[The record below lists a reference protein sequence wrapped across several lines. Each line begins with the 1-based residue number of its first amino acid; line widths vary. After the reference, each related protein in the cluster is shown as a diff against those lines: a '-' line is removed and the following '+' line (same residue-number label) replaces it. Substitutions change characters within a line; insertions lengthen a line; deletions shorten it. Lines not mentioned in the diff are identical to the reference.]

1 MIDGFSLGSIVEQM
15 KSDGKSF
22 EEIQSVVREYKRR
35 KDSKP
40 VVDLVGVTMED
51 KPLQEF
57 EMPMEEEKPNRWV
70 QIPYKQKN
78 GETGYN
84 LVWEDE
90 YENVY
95 SQLDDFQGVSFDQ
108 YAKNNNATINV
119 EDIENRLPD
128 AKAKEEDPTVTSYK
142 KEIGDIRKN
151 ITPEKYPKQIVDYIF
166 SGYKNQPEYD
176 RAEYVD
182 GESGEKKIQKAV
194 VNPLELPGLISDA
207 YNRLGGDDRP
217 ALPADLAALV
227 NEKGRDNITVDDIP
241 EAYAENIYNF
251 INQEKKIK
259 VDQIT
264 GNYKRD
270 LGLTDDMVTKLE
282 LDALPEELSIKSQQI
297 SNYNQS
303 IKNQYIKD
311 LSYLGYNEE
320 EINYLIAKMEL
331 NEVGTYRIPFSDPSQ
346 YDQDVLNYPG
356 LGGFS
361 IGKTKT
367 EEAFRNVSPLQKDQT
382 PKFGK
387 LDLTKKYQLLRFDR
401 EGEINEYLNDNSK
414 VYDNFVRE
422 LDKQKAFV
430 NQKSAPYFNEMKVLN
445 TQIEVL
451 ESRDLNTKET
461 VYLQGLKN
469 QKEKVL
475 NDYYNSGIRS
485 DYKVLQKNIQ
495 STIDYSNQLE
505 ETSINLDN
513 LNLMMSSA
521 KLDHSMGAR
530 ISAALERELGST
542 TMVMGSMAAYI
553 SGPIMDLIDNVRG
566 VDAPSNIDVI
576 YNSASDIYDYS
587 SDKFNSLPTAYSI
600 KDVESIGD
608 FGTYITQ
615 TIMDG
620 APSILAVLG
629 PGAVAGAFRKGAI
642 KFAPRLL
649 TRTALTPGQA
659 ITNKKL
665 LKSLAS
671 SNAAEQW
678 AAKKILKM
686 QSAKKAT
693 GLSMALFFNMSGG
706 GKLGE
711 LEQSYKFAD
720 QQIANINNQL
730 ENSTD
735 EVLKQGLL
743 EQLDYY
749 EDAVDSARWQRILT
763 GTTYG
768 AIEMFSERLG
778 TLRYVNGAKR
788 INKYSRRTGIE
799 DTFAKGWSKKKFW
812 SNRFKE
818 FGYAGIGMGKNI
830 GIEVMEEIAAQA
842 GHNLMDKI
850 IMGNTKSI
858 MDGIDA
864 DLMTRSAI
872 ISMGLQ
878 APRTLGNINNVIQ
891 SEYRTYKDIKENQKK
906 STRLFEI
913 QNQLSNKNLSS
924 QEKKQLNKEKKELQN
939 ELALDQFMTYQKW
952 SVMSQEEQ
960 QQYIE
965 DRAALNF
972 KEKQYYQMMMNPQF
986 GTPGYYKMLASMEK
1000 ELIADNEKL
1009 GEYLGNKKYKEY
1021 KEHVKSLEGTGK
1033 MLANSKVASGGV
1045 TLYSAALALAE
1056 HHYDGET
1063 VVLEDDQSL
1072 DDYIKENN
1080 LDESQADKI
1089 RNNYAFVNESAN
1101 QIVINQKK
1109 IYDGIAGQIAITDK
1123 GKIIGLQTASSYER
1137 FRAAISPLHELMH
1150 MDINGKKIFS
1160 GIFKQAKAATNS
1172 MLDVL
1177 GKKVQQGTLDEKAY
1191 NRIKNIIDKAYTDEK
1206 GEVNVDEILTTI
1218 GEAVMA
1224 GEIKPSAFADIHGM
1238 KYFLNNL
1245 FRKRF
1250 PGIASVMDPF
1260 KTPQDMFNFVSDF
1273 VDKKTNFSQNITA
1286 VPEEQKEEIKA
1297 SAAIDQA
1304 YRSPRETELGRR
1316 LRARFTNEELIRKL
1330 KNAPRTEKNAIE
1342 DILIDAAARVGLKTM
1357 GFDSRAGLG
1366 NITYDEGLKVARER
1380 VADRGLLDKFNP
1392 RINDNWSTYAGS
1404 QLKFDLTDV
1413 IERNK
1418 KKLDTES
1425 TDSELAQQIAD
1436 PSTETVE
1443 EAVVEEVEPTID
1455 IFDILPPEVRQEAQE
1470 EIDKKIKEN
1479 NIDLSDANLT
1489 FKELQQ
1495 IAPYETLAKYF
1506 GIPVSRI
1513 TQPQDNLRKGDDI
1526 SKIQMFILKNVDK
1539 LINTRPKGN
1548 ADVVQTK
1555 AVGELKAKLEGGQS
1569 AGIRSRNFLN
1579 TEYDKVLDA
1588 KGKQKKINNNLQY
1601 RIKPGNRNRFLKAS
1615 GITNNKVDKN
1625 YIPRGP
1631 ESQYIKGVLELLA
1644 RNMALTGFGQAVDQQ
1659 QDQAVE
1665 EETTTPEKAAT
1676 RKSTVRQKTAPA
1688 KAPLLKF
1695 SAPVFTGKTDS
1706 WKNILENAGITSI
1719 DMKTD
1724 GGRQAFKAW
1733 LLKPE
1738 VSKSLPEAFWRNYG
1752 TFTGTTDGLTIEELG
1767 IIEGKFVEDEDKFDV
1782 TFFEDGKTKRLR
1794 TYSGNFAF
1802 LNNKEVEAIVDQM
1815 VEFAAEDADI
1825 AAAVSKDS
1833 YNKIET
1839 KLNDKKFNDKQDQ
1852 KLKGLYKIFKAF
1864 EGLMQEDKANIP
1876 FVAALLS
1883 STSAYQGHFVRT
1895 SAPIRFYSIDK
1906 TGGLTEEH
1914 TLPASMVAKYLF
1926 IQAANN
1932 TLNKNTYKGIQNNYF
1947 QGALRSYDDKKLKG
1961 INVNGVK
1968 YNYVAK
1974 APEGWTLDQSIWLR
1988 YFNPN
1993 VANTRGGIDPNSIM
2007 LKENKTAAQVLNL
2020 NVKGQPTTPA
2030 LNKSQI
2036 KVAPKNNK
2044 KQPKISQFS
2053 KNVSNETVI
2062 DNMRMIDKALDNAR
2076 DINAKPKGIS
2086 IYDFDDTLAFSK
2098 SKVIVKMADGTT
2110 KKITPAEFAVQD
2122 EKLKREGA
2130 EFDFSEF
2137 TKVIKGRPGP
2147 LAPRLKKAI
2156 EKFGNENIFVLTA
2169 RPQASAQAIFDFLKG
2184 IGLELP
2190 LDNIVGLEDG
2200 RPQSK
2205 ANWVISKAAEGYNDF
2220 YFVDDAIKNV
2230 KAVAKV
2236 LEQVDVNSKVQQA
2249 KIRFSKSLDREFN
2262 AMIEGKTGIG
2272 MEKEYSPAKAQV
2284 VGASKGKFKFF
2295 IPPSADDFV
2304 GLMYY
2309 LLGKGKT
2316 GDAQMA
2322 WIKTHLL
2329 DPYAR
2334 AMASISLDRISMQG
2348 DYKALKK
2355 ELGIVP
2361 KNLKKKIPGDEFTV
2375 ENAIRVYIWNKQGM
2389 NIPGLSKTDLKELN
2403 DFVTADKELQ
2413 VFADSLIDILKG
2425 EKYNQPKA
2433 GWLAGT
2439 ITTDLVDTLDTAK
2452 RAKYLEQWQKN
2463 VDVIFSDKNMNKLE
2477 AAFGKSY
2484 RAALEDMLK
2493 RMKSGK
2499 NRGFSGDS
2507 LTGRFT
2513 DWLTNSIG
2521 TIMFFNTRSALL
2533 QTISAAN
2540 FINFSDN
2547 NILAAGKAFANQQQ
2561 YWKDFLQIM
2570 NSPFLKERRGGLRF
2584 NVNESDI
2591 ADMAREGGPRA
2602 IISKMLAFGFLPT
2615 QIADSFAI
2623 ASGGAT
2629 FYRNR
2634 IDTYLKQGMDQKA
2647 AEEKAFLDFR
2657 EIAEES
2663 QQSSRPDRISSQQA
2677 GPLGR
2682 IILAFANTP
2691 MQYNRLIGKAI
2702 SDLKNG
2708 RGDWKTNVSK
2718 IMYYS
2723 FVQNL
2728 IFNATQQALFAI
2740 AFGDSDDEEENEK
2753 SISIANGM
2761 ADSLLR
2767 GLGFGGAVVSVVK
2780 NAIMRGVKESKKKNP
2795 NYDKIAYEL
2804 GRLSPPISSKLS
2816 RINQANR
2823 SFQYDLDKMKSM
2835 GFDIQNPALLAVANY
2850 ISASFNIPL
2859 DRAIKKMIN
2868 IDDAFGQD
2876 LAMWE
2881 RMALLGG
2888 WSAWEIGIDK
2898 DGTNKKNKNKLRLRS
2913 GLKIKNSGL
2922 KIK

>member
-15 KSDGKSF
+15 KSDGRSF

-40 VVDLVGVTMED
+40 VVDLVGVTIED
-51 KPLQEF
+51 KPLEEF
-57 EMPMEEEKPNRWV
+57 NISLEEEEKPNRFI
-70 QIPYKQKN
+70 QLPFKN
-78 GETGYN
+78 KKGQSDFYYIY
-84 LVWEDE
+84 EDE
-90 YENVY
+90 YNNTLA
-95 SQLDDFQGVSFDQ
+95 QLDDFKGIDFDQ
-108 YAKNNNATINV
+108 YAKNNNLNIQV
-119 EDIENRLPD
+119 EDLGDDSLMLETV
-128 AKAKEEDPTVTSYK
+128 KKKKDPILEGYK
-142 KEIGDIRKN
+142 KEIEAVRDEVV
-151 ITPEKYPKQIVDYIF
+151 PENYEREIIDYIF
-166 SGYKNQPEYD
+166 SGYDENIP
-176 RAEYVD
+176 
-182 GESGEKKIQKAV
+182 GTKKIQKAV
-194 VNPLELPGLISDA
+194 FNPFEIPETIKQIQEGKK
-207 YNRLGGDDRP
+207 P
-217 ALPADLAALV
+217 PLPADLILLLK
-227 NEKGRDNITVDDIP
+227 EKGMDNITLDDVR
-241 EAYAENIYNF
+241 EKYGENIFNF
-251 INQEKKIK
+251 ITKEKERK
-259 VDQIT
+259 VDKIT
-264 GNYKRD
+264 GKYKRD
-270 LGLTDDMVTKLE
+270 LGLTDEMEEKLE
-282 LDALPEELSIKSQQI
+282 FSSLPEDIARKGKDI
-297 SNYNQS
+297 AAYNQRV
-303 IKNQYIKD
+303 KDQYARD
-311 LSYLGYNEE
+311 LAELEFSAS
-320 EINYLIAKMEL
+320 EIEALVGNM
-331 NEVGTYRIPFSDPSQ
+331 VDGGTYKIPFSDRG
-346 YDQDVLNYPG
+346 DTVLDYPAT
-356 LGGFS
+356 GGFS
-361 IGKTKT
+361 IGRSNVR
-367 EEAFRNVSPLQKDQT
+367 EAINNKSTLDKDQT
-382 PKFGK
+382 PRFKGV
-387 LDLTKKYQLLRFDR
+387 DLTGKYQLLRFDR
-401 EGEINEYLNDNSK
+401 EGEIAKYVDQNTVVYND
-414 VYDNFVRE
+414 FVRE
-422 LDKQKAFV
+422 LDKQQAYI
-430 NQKSAPYFNEMKVLN
+430 NQKSAPYLKEIRTLN
-445 TQIEVL
+445 TQIQVL
-451 ESRDLNTKET
+451 ESRENLNPEQEI
-461 VYLQGLKN
+461 YLQKLKG
-469 QKEKVL
+469 QKEEAL
-475 NDYYNSGIRS
+475 NSYHKSGIKA
-485 DYKVLQKNIQ
+485 DYDVMKKNIQ
-495 STIDYSNQLE
+495 STIDYAKQLE
-505 ETSINLDN
+505 DTSINLDN
-513 LNLMMSSA
+513 LNLMMSSVQMNHNMGA
-521 KLDHSMGAR
+521 KL
-530 ISAALERELGST
+530 SAGLAEFL
-542 TMVMGSMAAYI
+542 AAQFQTF
-553 SGPIMDLIDNVRG
+553 IMQ
-566 VDAPSNIDVI
+566 
-576 YNSASDIYDYS
+576 
-587 SDKFNSLPTAYSI
+587 PTAYGMGSAFNLI
-600 KDVESIGD
+600 DYARGIDDPNNIETLLESSQDIYNVAAEYKAGLAKSMSVKDIENWGD
-608 FGTYITQ
+608 IGTYFTQ
-615 TIMDG
+615 TIMEA
-620 APSILAVLG
+620 APSILSVLG
-629 PGAVAGAFRKGAI
+629 PAAKFKAMRKLVPQKLLPTAFT
-642 KFAPRLL
+642 PRQILS
-649 TRTALTPGQA
+649 
-659 ITNKKL
+659 NKKV
-665 LKSLAS
+665 LKDLQSA
-671 SNAAEQW
+671 NPAAKW
-678 AAKKILKM
+678 AADKYLKI

-693 GLSMALFFNMSGG
+693 GLSMALFYGYSGG
-706 GKLGE
+706 TKLGE
-711 LEQSYKFAD
+711 LEQTYKIAE

-730 ENSTD
+730 ENTTD
-735 EVLKQGLL
+735 EVLRQQLL
-743 EQLDYY
+743 QQLDYY
-749 EDAVDSARWQRILT
+749 EDAADSSRWQRALT
-763 GTTYG
+763 GNTYG
-768 AIEMFSERLG
+768 AIEMFSEKLG
-778 TLRYVNGAKR
+778 TLSYINGARR
-788 INKYSRRTGIE
+788 INKYSMRTGID
-799 DTFAKGWSKKKFW
+799 DTFAKGWSTKQFW
-812 SNRFKE
+812 KNRFKE
-818 FGYAGIGMGKNI
+818 YGYAGLGMGKNI
-830 GIEVMEEIAAQA
+830 GIEVMEEIAAQT
-842 GHNLMDKI
+842 GHNLMDKM
-850 IMGNTKSI
+850 IMGNSKSI
-858 MDGIDA
+858 MEGVDA
-864 DLMTRSAI
+864 DLITKSAI
-872 ISMGLQ
+872 ISLGLQ
-878 APRTLGNINNVIQ
+878 SPQVLGNINNVIQ

-913 QNQLSNKNLSS
+913 QDMLSKDNISS
-924 QEKKQLNKEKKELQN
+924 QERKQLNKEKKKLQD
-939 ELALDQFMTYQKW
+939 ELAFDQFMTYQKW
-952 SVMSQEEQ
+952 ASMSREEQ

-972 KEKQYYQMMMNPQF
+972 KEKEYYKMIYDPQF
-986 GTPGYYKMLASMEK
+986 GVEGFQQRLEAMEK

-1009 GEYLGNKKYKEY
+1009 GEYLNNKKYKEY
-1021 KEHVKSLEGTGK
+1021 KEYTKSLEGSGK
-1033 MLANSKVASGGV
+1033 MLTNPTIANGMMN
-1045 TLYSAALALAE
+1045 LYAAALSLAE
-1056 HHYDGET
+1056 HHYQGE
-1063 VVLEDDQSL
+1063 VLELKDIQAVNE
-1072 DDYIKENN
+1072 YIEENN
-1080 LDESQADKI
+1080 LDEQAANRL
-1089 RNNYAFVNESAN
+1089 RNSYAFVNETTNQLVAN
-1101 QIVINQKK
+1101 NTKVF
-1109 IYDGIAGQIAITDK
+1109 DSVAGQIAITDTT
-1123 GKIIGLQTASSYER
+1123 GKIISLQTADSYER
-1137 FRAAISPLHELMH
+1137 FRAAISPLHELLH
-1150 MDINGKKIFS
+1150 MEINSKKVFS
-1160 GIFKQAKAATNS
+1160 DLFPEAKAATES
-1172 MLDVL
+1172 MLNVL
-1177 GKKVQQGTLDEKAY
+1177 GKKVQQGLFPEKVY
-1191 NRIKNIIDKAYTDEK
+1191 NRIKNVIDKAYTDEN
-1206 GEVNVDEILTTI
+1206 GVVDVDEILTVI
-1218 GEAVMA
+1218 GESIIA
-1224 GEIKPSAFADIHGM
+1224 GDIKQSMFADMHGM
-1238 KYFLNNL
+1238 KYFLNGL

-1250 PGIASVMDPF
+1250 PAIAGIMDPF
-1260 KTPQDMFNFVSDF
+1260 KTSFDMFNFLSDF
-1273 VDKKTNFSQNITA
+1273 VNKKTTFGKNLTA
-1286 VPEEQKEEIKA
+1286 VPEEQKEEIKT
-1297 SAAIDQA
+1297 SAAIDQTSRA
-1304 YRSPRETELGRR
+1304 PRLDKSKFNLDTL
-1316 LRARFTNEELIRKL
+1316 TNEQLIRKL
-1330 KNAPRTEKNAIE
+1330 KNAKGYEKQVIE
-1342 DILIDAAARVGLKTM
+1342 DVLIDAAAKVGLKTM

-1366 NITYDEGLKVARER
+1366 NITYDEGYQVARER
-1380 VADRGLLDKFNP
+1380 VIDRGLLDKFDP

-1413 IERNK
+1413 IERSK

-1425 TDSELAQQIAD
+1425 TDSELAQQVVD
-1436 PSTETVE
+1436 PSTEVVE

-1455 IFDILPPEVRQEAQE
+1455 IFDILPPEVKQEAQE
-1470 EIDKKIKEN
+1470 EIDRKIKEN

-1526 SKIQMFILKNVDK
+1526 SKIQMFILKNVDR

-1555 AVGELKAKLEGGQS
+1555 AVGKLKAKLEGGQS

-1601 RIKPGNRNRFLKAS
+1601 RIKPGNRNRFLKSS

-1625 YIPRGP
+1625 YVPRGP

-1644 RNMALTGFGQAVDQQ
+1644 RNMALAGFGQAVDQQ
-1659 QDQAVE
+1659 QDQAVQE
-1665 EETTTPEKAAT
+1665 QTTTPEKAAT
-1676 RKSTVRQKTAPA
+1676 RKATVRQKTAPA

-1695 SAPVFTGKTDS
+1695 SKPVFSGTTDT
-1706 WKNILENAGITSI
+1706 WKNILENAGITPI

-1724 GGRQAFKAW
+1724 DGRKQFKAW
-1733 LLKPE
+1733 LLKPG
-1738 VSKSLPEAFWRNYG
+1738 VSKSLPEVFWRNYG
-1752 TFTGTTDGLTIEELG
+1752 TFTGTTQGLTIEELG
-1767 IIEGKFVEDEDKFDV
+1767 IIEGKYIEEYIDEEGLPAVDKFDV

-1794 TYSGNFAF
+1794 TYAGNFAF
-1802 LNNKEVEAIVDQM
+1802 LNNEQVEAIVDQM
-1815 VEFAAEDADI
+1815 IDFAKEDTDI

-1833 YNKIET
+1833 YTKIET
-1839 KLNDKKFNDKQDQ
+1839 KLNDETFNDKQDK

-1864 EGLMQEDKANIP
+1864 EGLMKEDKANIP

-1926 IQAANN
+1926 IQAANQ
-1932 TLNKNTYKGIQNNYF
+1932 TLNKDTYKGIENNYF
-1947 QGALRSYDDKKLKG
+1947 QGGLRSYDDKKLKG
-1961 INVNGVK
+1961 IGVNGVK

-1974 APEGWTLDQSIWLR
+1974 APEGWTLDQTIWLR

-2007 LKENKTAAQVLNL
+2007 LRGNQTAAQVLNL

-2030 LNKSQI
+2030 LNKAQVQ
-2036 KVAPKNNK
+2036 VAPKNNK

-2053 KNVSNETVI
+2053 KSVSNETVI

-2076 DINAKPKGIS
+2076 DINAETKGIS

-2098 SKVIVKMADGTT
+2098 SKIIVTMPDGKT

-2137 TKVIKGRPGP
+2137 TKVVKGKPGP
-2147 LAPRLKKAI
+2147 LVPRLRKAI
-2156 EKFGNENIFVLTA
+2156 KKFGNENIFVLTA
-2169 RPQASAQAIFDFLKG
+2169 RPQASAQSIYDFLKA
-2184 IGLELP
+2184 IGVELP

-2200 RPQSK
+2200 RPQAK

-2220 YFVDDAIKNV
+2220 YFVDDAVKNV

-2284 VGASKGKFKFF
+2284 VGSSKGKFKFF

-2348 DYKALKK
+2348 DYNALKEK
-2355 ELGIVP
+2355 LGIVP
-2361 KNLKKKIPGDEFTV
+2361 RNLKKKMPGEDFTV
-2375 ENAIRVYIWNKQGM
+2375 EQAVRVYIWNKQGM
-2389 NIPGLSKTDLKELN
+2389 NIPGLSKTDLKELTDYITSN
-2403 DFVTADKELQ
+2403 NELQ

-2463 VDVIFSDKNMNKLE
+2463 VDIIFSDKNMNKLE
-2477 AAFGKSY
+2477 AAFGRSY
-2484 RAALEDMLK
+2484 RLALEDMLK
-2493 RMKSGK
+2493 RMKSGR

-2547 NILAAGKAFANQQQ
+2547 NILAAGKAFADQKQ

-2634 IDTYLKQGMDQKA
+2634 INTYLKQGMDQKA
-2647 AEEKAFLDFR
+2647 AEEQAFLDFR

-2663 QQSSRPDRISSQQA
+2663 QQSSRPDRISQQQA

-2708 RGDWKTNVSK
+2708 RGDWRTNVSK

-2728 IFNATQQALFAI
+2728 IFNALQQALFAI
-2740 AFGDSDDEEENEK
+2740 AFGDSDEEEENEK
-2753 SISIANGM
+2753 TIGIANGM

-2767 GLGFGGAVVSVVK
+2767 GLGFGGAAVSVVK
-2780 NAIMRGVKESKKKNP
+2780 NAILRGIKESKKKNP

-2823 SFQYDLDKMKSM
+2823 SFKYDLDKMKSM
-2835 GFDIQNPALLAVANY
+2835 GFDIQNPAILAIANY

-2868 IDDAFGQD
+2868 IDDAFSQD

-2888 WSAWEIGIDK
+2888 WSSWEIGIDK
-2898 DGTNKKNKNKLRLRS
+2898 DETTKKSKNKLRLRS
-2913 GLKIKNSGL
+2913 GLKIKGTGL

>member
-1 MIDGFSLGSIVEQM
+1 
-15 KSDGKSF
+15 
-22 EEIQSVVREYKRR
+22 
-35 KDSKP
+35 
-40 VVDLVGVTMED
+40 
-51 KPLQEF
+51 
-57 EMPMEEEKPNRWV
+57 
-70 QIPYKQKN
+70 
-78 GETGYN
+78 N
-84 LVWEDE
+84 L
-90 YENVY
+90 
-95 SQLDDFQGVSFDQ
+95 
-108 YAKNNNATINV
+108 
-119 EDIENRLPD
+119 
-128 AKAKEEDPTVTSYK
+128 
-142 KEIGDIRKN
+142 
-151 ITPEKYPKQIVDYIF
+151 
-166 SGYKNQPEYD
+166 
-176 RAEYVD
+176 
-182 GESGEKKIQKAV
+182 
-194 VNPLELPGLISDA
+194 
-207 YNRLGGDDRP
+207 
-217 ALPADLAALV
+217 
-227 NEKGRDNITVDDIP
+227 
-241 EAYAENIYNF
+241 
-251 INQEKKIK
+251 
-259 VDQIT
+259 
-264 GNYKRD
+264 
-270 LGLTDDMVTKLE
+270 
-282 LDALPEELSIKSQQI
+282 
-297 SNYNQS
+297 
-303 IKNQYIKD
+303 
-311 LSYLGYNEE
+311 
-320 EINYLIAKMEL
+320 
-331 NEVGTYRIPFSDPSQ
+331 
-346 YDQDVLNYPG
+346 
-356 LGGFS
+356 
-361 IGKTKT
+361 
-367 EEAFRNVSPLQKDQT
+367 
-382 PKFGK
+382 
-387 LDLTKKYQLLRFDR
+387 
-401 EGEINEYLNDNSK
+401 
-414 VYDNFVRE
+414 
-422 LDKQKAFV
+422 
-430 NQKSAPYFNEMKVLN
+430 
-445 TQIEVL
+445 
-451 ESRDLNTKET
+451 
-461 VYLQGLKN
+461 
-469 QKEKVL
+469 
-475 NDYYNSGIRS
+475 
-485 DYKVLQKNIQ
+485 
-495 STIDYSNQLE
+495 
-505 ETSINLDN
+505 
-513 LNLMMSSA
+513 
-521 KLDHSMGAR
+521 
-530 ISAALERELGST
+530 
-542 TMVMGSMAAYI
+542 
-553 SGPIMDLIDNVRG
+553 
-566 VDAPSNIDVI
+566 
-576 YNSASDIYDYS
+576 
-587 SDKFNSLPTAYSI
+587 
-600 KDVESIGD
+600 
-608 FGTYITQ
+608 
-615 TIMDG
+615 
-620 APSILAVLG
+620 
-629 PGAVAGAFRKGAI
+629 
-642 KFAPRLL
+642 
-649 TRTALTPGQA
+649 
-659 ITNKKL
+659 
-665 LKSLAS
+665 
-671 SNAAEQW
+671 
-678 AAKKILKM
+678 
-686 QSAKKAT
+686 
-693 GLSMALFFNMSGG
+693 
-706 GKLGE
+706 
-711 LEQSYKFAD
+711 
-720 QQIANINNQL
+720 
-730 ENSTD
+730 
-735 EVLKQGLL
+735 
-743 EQLDYY
+743 
-749 EDAVDSARWQRILT
+749 
-763 GTTYG
+763 
-768 AIEMFSERLG
+768 
-778 TLRYVNGAKR
+778 
-788 INKYSRRTGIE
+788 
-799 DTFAKGWSKKKFW
+799 
-812 SNRFKE
+812 
-818 FGYAGIGMGKNI
+818 
-830 GIEVMEEIAAQA
+830 
-842 GHNLMDKI
+842 
-850 IMGNTKSI
+850 
-858 MDGIDA
+858 
-864 DLMTRSAI
+864 
-872 ISMGLQ
+872 
-878 APRTLGNINNVIQ
+878 
-891 SEYRTYKDIKENQKK
+891 
-906 STRLFEI
+906 
-913 QNQLSNKNLSS
+913 
-924 QEKKQLNKEKKELQN
+924 
-939 ELALDQFMTYQKW
+939 
-952 SVMSQEEQ
+952 
-960 QQYIE
+960 
-965 DRAALNF
+965 
-972 KEKQYYQMMMNPQF
+972 
-986 GTPGYYKMLASMEK
+986 
-1000 ELIADNEKL
+1000 
-1009 GEYLGNKKYKEY
+1009 
-1021 KEHVKSLEGTGK
+1021 
-1033 MLANSKVASGGV
+1033 
-1045 TLYSAALALAE
+1045 
-1056 HHYDGET
+1056 
-1063 VVLEDDQSL
+1063 
-1072 DDYIKENN
+1072 
-1080 LDESQADKI
+1080 
-1089 RNNYAFVNESAN
+1089 
-1101 QIVINQKK
+1101 
-1109 IYDGIAGQIAITDK
+1109 
-1123 GKIIGLQTASSYER
+1123 
-1137 FRAAISPLHELMH
+1137 
-1150 MDINGKKIFS
+1150 
-1160 GIFKQAKAATNS
+1160 
-1172 MLDVL
+1172 
-1177 GKKVQQGTLDEKAY
+1177 
-1191 NRIKNIIDKAYTDEK
+1191 
-1206 GEVNVDEILTTI
+1206 
-1218 GEAVMA
+1218 
-1224 GEIKPSAFADIHGM
+1224 
-1238 KYFLNNL
+1238 
-1245 FRKRF
+1245 
-1250 PGIASVMDPF
+1250 
-1260 KTPQDMFNFVSDF
+1260 
-1273 VDKKTNFSQNITA
+1273 
-1286 VPEEQKEEIKA
+1286 
-1297 SAAIDQA
+1297 
-1304 YRSPRETELGRR
+1304 
-1316 LRARFTNEELIRKL
+1316 TNEQLIRKL
-1330 KNAPRTEKNAIE
+1330 KNAKGYEKQVIE
-1342 DILIDAAARVGLKTM
+1342 DILIDAAARVGLRTM

-1366 NITYDEGLKVARER
+1366 NITYEEGYQVARER
-1380 VADRGLLDKFNP
+1380 VIDRDLLNKFDP

-1425 TDSELAQQIAD
+1425 TDSEIAKQIED
-1436 PSTETVE
+1436 TTDTTTEVVE
-1443 EAVVEEVEPTID
+1443 ETAVEEVEPTID
-1455 IFDILPPEVRQEAQE
+1455 IFDILPPEIRQEAQE
-1470 EIDKKIKEN
+1470 EIDRKIKDN

-1526 SKIQMFILKNVDK
+1526 SKIQMFILKNVDR

-1555 AVGELKAKLEGGQS
+1555 AVGKLKAKLEGGQS

-1644 RNMALTGFGQAVDQQ
+1644 RNMALAGFGQAVDQQ
-1659 QDQAVE
+1659 QDQAVQ

-1676 RKSTVRQKTAPA
+1676 RKATVRQKTAPA

-1706 WKNILENAGITSI
+1706 WKNILENAGITPINMRS
-1719 DMKTD
+1719 D

-1733 LLKPE
+1733 MLKPN
-1738 VSKSLPEAFWRNYG
+1738 VSKSLSEAFWRNYG

-1802 LNNKEVEAIVDQM
+1802 LNNEEVEAIVDQM

-1825 AAAVSKDS
+1825 TAAVSKDS

-1839 KLNDKKFNDKQDQ
+1839 KLNDKTFNEKQDQ

-1864 EGLMQEDKANIP
+1864 ESLMKEDKANIP

-1906 TGGLTEEH
+1906 KGGLTEEH

-1932 TLNKNTYKGIQNNYF
+1932 NLNEDTFKGIQNNYF
-1947 QGALRSYDDKKLKG
+1947 QGGLRSYDDKKLKG
-1961 INVNGVK
+1961 IGVNGVK

-1993 VANTRGGIDPNSIM
+1993 VANTRGGIDPNGIM
-2007 LKENKTAAQVLNL
+2007 LAGNKTAAQVLNL

-2030 LNKSQI
+2030 LNKAQV

-2053 KNVSNETVI
+2053 KGVSNETVI

-2076 DINAKPKGIS
+2076 DINAEPKGIS

-2098 SKVIVKMADGTT
+2098 SKIIVTMPDGKT

-2137 TKVIKGRPGP
+2137 TKVVDGKPGP
-2147 LAPRLKKAI
+2147 LVPRLRKAI
-2156 EKFGNENIFVLTA
+2156 KKFGNENIFVLTA
-2169 RPQASAQAIFDFLKG
+2169 RPQASAQSIYDFLKA
-2184 IGLELP
+2184 IGVEVP

-2200 RPQSK
+2200 RPQAK

-2220 YFVDDAIKNV
+2220 YFVDDAVKNV

-2284 VGASKGKFKFF
+2284 VGSSKGKFKFF

-2348 DYKALKK
+2348 DYKALKEK
-2355 ELGIVP
+2355 LGIVP
-2361 KNLKKKIPGDEFTV
+2361 RNLKKKIPGEGFTV
-2375 ENAIRVYIWNKQGM
+2375 EQAVRVYIWNKQGM

-2403 DFVTADKELQ
+2403 DYITSNNELQ

-2425 EKYNQPKA
+2425 EKYVQPKA

-2439 ITTDLVDTLDTAK
+2439 ITTDLIDTLDTTK

-2463 VDVIFSDKNMNKLE
+2463 VDIIFSEKNMNKLE
-2477 AAFGKSY
+2477 AAFGRSY
-2484 RAALEDMLK
+2484 RLALEDMLK
-2493 RMKSGK
+2493 RMKSGR

-2547 NILAAGKAFANQQQ
+2547 NILAAGKAFANQKQ

-2634 IDTYLKQGMDQKA
+2634 VNTYLKQGMDQKA
-2647 AEEKAFLDFR
+2647 AEEQAFLDFR

-2663 QQSSRPDRISSQQA
+2663 QQSSRPDRISQQQA

-2708 RGDWKTNVSK
+2708 RGDWRTNVSK

-2753 SISIANGM
+2753 NISIANGM

-2850 ISASFNIPL
+2850 ISASFNIPI

-2868 IDDAFGQD
+2868 IDDAFSQD

-2888 WSAWEIGIDK
+2888 WSSWEIGIDK
-2898 DGTNKKNKNKLRLRS
+2898 DETTKKNKNKLRLRS
-2913 GLKIKNSGL
+2913 GLKIKGTGL